1 MTPAIRRTSVTESQ
15 PLGSM
20 LIPYP
25 LSPLPRR
32 AAGAAHVVRSR
43 RRIAGGGPLDDPL
56 GPLPR
61 RAAVSA
67 HQVRTK
73 SRIAGG
79 GPLDDPLGPLPR
91 RAAVFAHPVRTQSRI
106 AGGGPPAE
114 PPRPPPRTPAVSA
127 HQVRT
132 KSRIAGGGPL
142 DDPLGPL
149 PRRAAVFAHAVRSRR
164 RIAGGGRGEELFRFF
179 APRLGGFAEIGP
191 APIVFDDARISPEV
205 SDEIA
210 CPGYVETVRAIHNIL
225 RGRECRLRKAS
236 SQRPC

>member
-43 RRIAGGGPLDDPL
+43 RRIAGGGPLDNPL
-56 GPLPR
+56 SPLPR
-61 RAAVSA
+61 RAAVFA
-67 HQVRTK
+67 HQVRNK

-91 RAAVFAHPVRTQSRI
+91 RA
-106 AGGGPPAE
+106 
-114 PPRPPPRTPAVSA
+114 AVSA

-179 APRLGGFAEIGP
+179 AQMLEVLAESRP
-191 APIVFDDARISPEV
+191 APIVLDDARISPEV
-205 SDEIA
+205 SNEIA
-210 CPGYVETVRAIHNIL
+210 CPAYVEIVRAV
-225 RGRECRLRKAS
+225 
-236 SQRPC
+236 

>member
-15 PLGSM
+15 PLGAM
-20 LIPYP
+20 LIPSP

-43 RRIAGGGPLDDPL
+43 RRIAGGGPLDNPL
-56 GPLPR
+56 SPLPR

-91 RAAVFAHPVRTQSRI
+91 RAAVAAHQVRSPSRI
-106 AGGGPPAE
+106 AGRGCGEKRFRLLAQMLEVLAE
-114 PPRPPPRTPAVSA
+114 
-127 HQVRT
+127 
-132 KSRIAGGGPL
+132 SR
-142 DDPLGPL
+142 
-149 PRRAAVFAHAVRSRR
+149 
-164 RIAGGGRGEELFRFF
+164 
-179 APRLGGFAEIGP
+179 P

-210 CPGYVETVRAIHNIL
+210 CPGYVETVRAIHNII

-236 SQRPC
+236 SQRP